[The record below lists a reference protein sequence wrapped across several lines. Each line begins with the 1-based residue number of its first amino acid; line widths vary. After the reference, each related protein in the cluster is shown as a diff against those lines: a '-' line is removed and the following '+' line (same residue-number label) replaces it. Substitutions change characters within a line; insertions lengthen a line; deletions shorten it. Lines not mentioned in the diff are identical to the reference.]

1 QLNYA
6 SGGSGSSTH
15 LTAEL
20 FKSMAGVNIVRVPYK
35 GNGPAINDLV
45 AGQTQLMFATAAT
58 VAPHAQSGRLRA
70 LAVTSAQPSP
80 LAPGLPTMAASGLPG
95 FEAVSIYGIYAPA
108 RTSGAIVDL
117 LNREILRALA

>member
-1 QLNYA
+1 
-6 SGGSGSSTH
+6 
-15 LTAEL
+15 
-20 FKSMAGVNIVRVPYK
+20 
-35 GNGPAINDLV
+35 
-45 AGQTQLMFATAAT
+45 

-117 LNREILRALA
+117 LNREILRALARPEVKQRFLGVGMETVGTSPAEFASVIRTDIARVSKLVKEAGIRED